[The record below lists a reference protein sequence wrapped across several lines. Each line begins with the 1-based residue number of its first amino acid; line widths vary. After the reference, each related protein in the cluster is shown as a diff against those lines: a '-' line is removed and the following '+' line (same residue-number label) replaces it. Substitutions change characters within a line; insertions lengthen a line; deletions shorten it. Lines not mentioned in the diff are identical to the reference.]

1 MKRTLL
7 IIAVLAT
14 GLFSFSQSHPD
25 NIDIGLFPNGTN
37 GSTPGPGADLEV
49 ALRLKLVGGLTYTA
63 TPAAEEFVF
72 YMVVPKAD
80 FQVGDK
86 FALVQKNNA
95 FYGSGTMITQ
105 GDGAGFDEVLDIGDP
120 LYYYCPLVL
129 NAPAGLNLSSLTTT
143 WSYAFTIKF
152 TPTRPIAGVR
162 IIDQTNNAFLI
173 SVIGGPPGTPFPHTH
188 LLMSTANQLTN
199 AAFIVLPVDLLSFSG
214 YKDGSRNQL
223 RWKTATEQNNKGFEV
238 QRSLDGVN
246 YDPIGFVNSL
256 APGGSSSL
264 ELNYAFTD
272 NNVTGLRQYYRLRQ
286 VDFDGRSKIS
296 NIVLLKSDKPTLIT
310 LDGFF
315 PNPATTTINML
326 VGAPAK
332 DKIMVIVTDM
342 SGRAMITKN
351 MNVETGSNTLPLDIA
366 ALAGGSY
373 VIKLISSDGEVVT
386 GRFVKH

>member
-1 MKRTLL
+1 MKKTILL
-7 IIAVLAT
+7 IIAIAT
-14 GLFSFSQSHPD
+14 AGLVSFSQSQPN
-25 NIDIGLFPNGTN
+25 NIDLGLFAN
-37 GSTPGPGADLEV
+37 GSNGSNGASGANLEF
-49 ALRLKLVGGLTYTA
+49 ALRIKPTGGSYTA
-63 TPAAEEFVF
+63 VPAAEDFIF
-72 YMVVPKAD
+72 YIRLPKSD
-80 FQVGDK
+80 FAETDIVNI
-86 FALVQKNNA
+86 VQTNTA
-95 FYGSGTMITQ
+95 IFGATGTMLFQ
-105 GDGAGFDEVLDIGDP
+105 GIFDLGDP
-120 LYYYCPLVL
+120 LYLYGGLAL
-129 NAPAGLNLSSLTTT
+129 NAAAGMNLSSLNAVSNA
-143 WSYAFTIKF
+143 WSFAYTINF
-152 TPTRPIAGVR
+152 TPAKTPAQYNQLVP
-162 IIDQTNNAFLI
+162 IDQTNNAFI
-173 SVIGGPPGTPFPHTH
+173 STVFGAPTFTA
-188 LLMSTANQLTN
+188 LLMSGTNQLTN
-199 AAFIVLPVDLLSFSG
+199 AAFIVLPVDLLTFSG
-214 YKDGSRNQL
+214 YKDGTRNQL

-326 VGAPAK
+326 IGSPAK

-342 SGRAMITKN
+342 AGRAMITKN
-351 MNVETGSNTLPLDIA
+351 MNVETGSNTLPLDIS